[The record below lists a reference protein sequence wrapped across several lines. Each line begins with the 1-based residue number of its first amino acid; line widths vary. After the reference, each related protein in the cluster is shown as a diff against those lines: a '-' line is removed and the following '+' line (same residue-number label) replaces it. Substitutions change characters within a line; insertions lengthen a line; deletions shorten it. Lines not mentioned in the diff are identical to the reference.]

1 MQVWEKSGG
10 ISGELEE
17 KSNDGSQGEFR
28 GFQCPAQSELL
39 WQSWF
44 DVWLSVSMCE
54 IDNYVVVRF
63 CELYCASVFNIE
75 VTSPLCQ

>member
-39 WQSWF
+39 WQK
-44 DVWLSVSMCE
+44 M
-54 IDNYVVVRF
+54 
-63 CELYCASVFNIE
+63 ASFLGDEKRGTYEANGAESETWAQNVQN
-75 VTSPLCQ
+75 T

>member
-28 GFQCPAQSELL
+28 GFQCPVQSELL
-39 WQSWF
+39 WQKMASFLGDEKRGTYKANGAESETWAQH
-44 DVWLSVSMCE
+44 
-54 IDNYVVVRF
+54 VR
-63 CELYCASVFNIE
+63 N
-75 VTSPLCQ
+75 T